1 MKYDAW
7 FQCVQ
12 GCERRHE
19 LNEIIYR
26 CPKCGNLLEVK
37 HDVDRLKTRSAAAWM
52 SLFEKR
58 YMRTAYPYG
67 SGVWG
72 KKELICP
79 NIDNGNIVSTY
90 EGGTNLFWAE
100 RLGKSIDVP
109 DLWIK
114 QCGISHT
121 GSFKDLGMTVLVSMV
136 KQIISEGK
144 DIRAVICASTGDTSA
159 SLAAYAAA
167 ADIPAVILLPRAK
180 VSMTQLIQPIC
191 NNALTLSLDTVLT
204 GAWQSFKS

>member
-26 CPKCGNLLEVK
+26 CTKCGNLLEVK

-79 NIDNGNIVSTY
+79 NIDNWLVKKFI
-90 EGGTNLFWAE
+90 F
-100 RLGKSIDVP
+100 KS
-109 DLWIK
+109 K
-114 QCGISHT
+114 T
-121 GSFKDLGMTVLVSMV
+121 FF
-136 KQIISEGK
+136 
-144 DIRAVICASTGDTSA
+144 
-159 SLAAYAAA
+159 
-167 ADIPAVILLPRAK
+167 
-180 VSMTQLIQPIC
+180 
-191 NNALTLSLDTVLT
+191 
-204 GAWQSFKS
+204 SFKSPKLIFNMRKIFLISGKHKKRSGKWIKWKTRFFARKKT